1 MERSLRA
8 MESREDTRGKGK
20 KKTIGGMVETGGTGL
35 DLCNEMQED
44 NAPILL

>member
-8 MESREDTRGKGK
+8 IESREDTRGKGK
-20 KKTIGGMVETGGTGL
+20 KKIIDGIVETGGTGL
-35 DLCNEMQED
+35 DLRNKIREN